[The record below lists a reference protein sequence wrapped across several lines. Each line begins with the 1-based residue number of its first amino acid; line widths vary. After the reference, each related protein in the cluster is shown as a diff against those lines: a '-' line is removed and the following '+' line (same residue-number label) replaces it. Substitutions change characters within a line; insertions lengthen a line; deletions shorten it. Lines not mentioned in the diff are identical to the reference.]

1 MIVVNAVKHG
11 IMANWR
17 LIYLWRDS
25 FQLIGEQRSKIQHV
39 FRQANG
45 VADRMSIIPSRNIS
59 HSGIYPDKY
68 NTTSLLTFSEYG
80 LIADRIPLS
89 AVICTRL
96 SWLVF
101 LFFLAE
107 RCSFS
112 YTRPVRFLTRHFL
125 IIKS

>member
-39 FRQANG
+39 FRL
-45 VADRMSIIPSRNIS
+45 ADRMSIIPSRNIS

-80 LIADRIPLS
+80 LIADRISLS
-89 AVICTRL
+89 AAVFTRL
-96 SWLVF
+96 FWLVF
-101 LFFLAE
+101 FYLFWHRGALFLMLG
-107 RCSFS
+107 
-112 YTRPVRFLTRHFL
+112 P
-125 IIKS
+125 